1 MLDRLRQ
8 DVRYAL
14 RQIRHH
20 PGYAAIVVATLA
32 LGIGAN
38 TAVFSVVDAVLLRPL
53 PYADAGRLV
62 RLWSAYPARN
72 ITRGTASEPD
82 LEDWRAQ
89 SRTVESMGAWPAI
102 HIAGL
107 VTTRDGTPSELETA
121 YVTPGFFETLGVPA
135 TRGRA
140 LRPADHERS
149 GDNHVIVLSFGAWQ
163 RLYGGDASVV
173 GRTVT
178 LSGQA
183 WRVTGVMPRG
193 FSYPSP
199 GIDAWVPLSVIPDSG
214 IPRLRQVRFL
224 SVVGR
229 LAPDATPASARKEMG
244 AIADRL
250 ARAYPDADRDLTAV
264 SVQPLRDQI
273 VGGVRP
279 AMLAIFGAVAL
290 VLLIGC
296 VNVAGLALAR
306 SEEREREIGIR
317 SALGAPRAAIVGQLL
332 VESLVL
338 AAVGGAAG
346 LLLGAWG
353 TRAVV
358 ALAPAGLPRL
368 GDVTVSGRVLA
379 FAAAVSLVSALAS
392 GLLPA
397 VRASRTDPAGAL
409 GESSRGGTAGR
420 RTGRLRSALL
430 VGEVALVA
438 LLAVGAGL
446 LVRSY
451 AAVRSV
457 DPGFRARGLLTLGV
471 HADGDDYR
479 QFLQHALRDVRD
491 VPGVRSAAMVR
502 PLPLGSNTFGGET
515 LTFSIPV
522 RPPAPEGQE
531 PQVNLR
537 MVSPGYFRTM
547 GIPLLK
553 GRDFDKRDAPDVPPV
568 VILSR
573 SAARKYWGD
582 EFPVGEQIRVGKV
595 SAEIVGVVDDIKQT
609 SLEEDPGPALYVP
622 FDQDSRRG
630 MTLVVRTDDAASVL
644 GPIRKAIWA
653 LRPDQPIEDVASMQS
668 LLASAT
674 AGRRFAMA
682 LLGTF
687 AGLALLL
694 AAVGIYG
701 VVAYTVSRR
710 VREIG
715 IRMALGAGPAAVVR
729 LVVGRSLGLVALGA
743 VAGLAAAALAGGV
756 MGSLLYGVGRL
767 DPWAFGGAAA
777 LLLAVA
783 AAASALPA
791 RRASRVDPLVAIR
804 TE

>member
-1 MLDRLRQ
+1 MNDL
-8 DVRYAL
+8 RYAL
-14 RQIRHH
+14 RQIRRH

-89 SRTVESMGAWPAI
+89 SRTVESIGAWPAI

-107 VTTRDGTPSELETA
+107 VTTRDGTPSELETE

-135 TRGRA
+135 ARGRA

-149 GDNHVIVLSFGAWQ
+149 GDNHVIVLGFGAWQ
-163 RLYGGDASVV
+163 RLFGGDAGLV

-183 WRVTGVMPRG
+183 WRVAGVMPRG
-193 FSYPSP
+193 FSYPRP
-199 GIDAWVPLSVIPDSG
+199 GIDAWVPLSVIPESG

-229 LAPDATPASARKEMG
+229 LAPDATPASARKEMD
-244 AIADRL
+244 AIAGRL

-273 VGGVRP
+273 VGSVRP

-306 SEEREREIGIR
+306 SEDRGRELGVRA
-317 SALGAPRAAIVGQLL
+317 ALGASRAAVVRQLL
-332 VESLVL
+332 TESAVL
-338 AAVGGAAG
+338 SVAGGGVGLA
-346 LLLGAWG
+346 LGAWG
-353 TRAVV
+353 TRAIV
-358 ALAPAGLPRL
+358 ALAPAGIPRL
-368 GDVTVSGRVLA
+368 GQVTLDWRVLA
-379 FAAAVSLVSALAS
+379 FAAAVSAATALLS

-397 VRASRTDPAGAL
+397 LRASRADPAAALAEGGRGGSTGPRSSRLRGAL
-409 GESSRGGTAGR
+409 
-420 RTGRLRSALL
+420 LF
-430 VGEVALVA
+430 GEVALVA

-479 QFLQHALRDVRD
+479 EFLQQALRDVRD

-502 PLPLGSNTFGGET
+502 PLPLGPNTFGGET
-515 LTFSIPV
+515 LTFSIPG

-531 PQVNLR
+531 PQANLR

-547 GIPLLK
+547 GIPLLD
-553 GRDFDKRDAPDVPPV
+553 GRDFDQRDAPDVPPV

-582 EFPVGEQIRVGKV
+582 ELPVGQQIRVGKV
-595 SAEIVGVVDDIKQT
+595 SAEIVGVVDDVRQT

-622 FDQDSRRG
+622 FDQRSRRG
-630 MTLVVRTDDAASVL
+630 MTLVVRTDDDASVL

-653 LRPDQPIEDVASMQS
+653 LRPDQPIEDVASMES

-674 AGRRFAMA
+674 AGRRFSMA

-687 AGLALLL
+687 AALALLL

-715 IRMALGAGPAAVVR
+715 IRVALGAGPAAVIR
-729 LVVGRSLGLVALGA
+729 LVVGRSLALVAGGA
-743 VAGLAAAALAGGV
+743 AAGLIAAAAAGGILQ
-756 MGSLLYGVGRL
+756 SLLFGVGRL
-767 DPWAFGGAAA
+767 DPWVFAGSS
-777 LLLAVA
+777 LVLVLVA

-791 RRASRVDPLVAIR
+791 RRAARVDPLVAIR
-804 TE
+804 ED